1 MSKVYIHTGIGDDSS
16 AWGFEVI
23 GNWGQD
29 DGVGEMTNNGD
40 GTFSITFIPKN
51 YFGLTILKRQVLL
64 KWVWCLEVLMAPK
77 N

>member
-40 GTFSITFIPKN
+40 GTFSITFVPKTIS
-51 YFGLTILKRQVLL
+51 GLLIRKPQVLL
-64 KWVWCLEVLMAPK
+64 KWVWYLEVPMAPK